1 MARFLFASVPLIGH
15 INPGLP
21 IVRELVSRGHEV
33 GWYTGKC
40 FQKEV
45 EATGARFFPRKVARD
60 FDALYI
66 DEVFPEK
73 KGLSGLASLKF
84 DVKHLFL
91 DSIPGHLADLTE
103 ILSHFPADAVV
114 SDAAFFGMEILH
126 KELRCGWATYG
137 ISCLCSHSAD
147 VPPFGSGIQYCKSVF
162 APLRNRLLNYLAE
175 HVVGRDVMKYYDKI
189 RSGLE
194 LGAFS

>member
-1 MARFLFASVPLIGH
+1 MISMARFLFASVPLIGH

-126 KELRCGWATYG
+126 KELRCGWLRMVLVACVLTAQTFLLSG
-137 ISCLCSHSAD
+137 VVFNIVNRFSPLCA
-147 VPPFGSGIQYCKSVF
+147 IAC
-162 APLRNRLLNYLAE
+162 
-175 HVVGRDVMKYYDKI
+175 
-189 RSGLE
+189 
-194 LGAFS
+194 